1 MLLHEHTLQP
11 LIDGARIA
19 VNDHSVD
26 RGIGADRR
34 AVGIAHHGM
43 LGSGASK
50 ESLAELARLEANL
63 TDIDDSVFIR
73 LSGPGLICF
82 YMSLFCL
89 YILGLICFYTSVFC
103 CCLATLAS
111 PRRFLRPGGSI
122 LWGRSI
128 SVCPQFYRANL
139 SLF

>member
-1 MLLHEHTLQP
+1 MVLGSLSTITVSIVASAP
-11 LIDGARIA
+11 
-19 VNDHSVD
+19 
-26 RGIGADRR
+26 IGAPSELR
-34 AVGIAHHGM
+34 ITGM

-89 YILGLICFYTSVFC
+89 YT
-103 CCLATLAS
+103 
-111 PRRFLRPGGSI
+111 
-122 LWGRSI
+122 RSLLPI
-128 SVCPQFYRANL
+128 Y
-139 SLF
+139 